1 MIPSFHFSWI
11 LFCVL
16 CSASAGDIRPT
27 ETYSS
32 PRHTGISEENERL
45 EEEWKRET

>member
-1 MIPSFHFSWI
+1 MIPSFHFNWI

-16 CSASAGDIRPT
+16 SSASAGDT
-27 ETYSS
+27 GLFV